1 MKDSR
6 RSFIKKT
13 ALGTTGITIGASSLA
28 FSAKSYNSIKGANDR
43 INMSVVGVRGQ
54 GNGHLKRWAG
64 MAKADN
70 VYVKTICDVD
80 ENLFA
85 DRVKEIS
92 SIQGETP
99 GTEVDMRKVF
109 DDKDIDA
116 ISIATPNHWHA
127 LATIWALQAGKDVYV
142 EKPCSHNVWE
152 GRQMIE
158 AANKYNKIVQVG
170 FQNR

>member
-13 ALGTTGITIGASSLA
+13 ALGATGITLGASTIGM
-28 FSAKSYNSIKGANDR
+28 SAKSYNSIIGANER

-64 MAKADN
+64 MAKDN
-70 VYVKTICDVD
+70 NVFVKTICDVD

-85 DRVKEIS
+85 ERVKEIGE
-92 SIQGETP
+92 IQGEKP

-109 DDKDIDA
+109 EDKDIDA
-116 ISIATPNHWHA
+116 ISTATPNHWHA
-127 LATIWALQAGKDVYV
+127 LTTIWAVQAGKDVYV

-152 GRQMIE
+152 GRQMI
-158 AANKYNKIVQVG
+158 
-170 FQNR
+170 